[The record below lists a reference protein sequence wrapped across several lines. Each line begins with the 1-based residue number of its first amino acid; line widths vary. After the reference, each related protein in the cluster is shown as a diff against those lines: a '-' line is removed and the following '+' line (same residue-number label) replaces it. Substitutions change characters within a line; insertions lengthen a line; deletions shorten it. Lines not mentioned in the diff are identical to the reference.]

1 MSTHFNSNLSPIS
14 NPMAQSSRQ
23 TYSLSPNSTSESE
36 FQSRRNLARQLY
48 NLCYELTRNNILQ
61 INQKIQ
67 SLEQQESIV
76 HLENK
81 KK

>member
-1 MSTHFNSNLSPIS
+1 MSTQFNSNLSPIS
-14 NPMAQSSRQ
+14 NPMVQSSRQ
-23 TYSLSPNSTSESE
+23 TYSLSPNSTNESE